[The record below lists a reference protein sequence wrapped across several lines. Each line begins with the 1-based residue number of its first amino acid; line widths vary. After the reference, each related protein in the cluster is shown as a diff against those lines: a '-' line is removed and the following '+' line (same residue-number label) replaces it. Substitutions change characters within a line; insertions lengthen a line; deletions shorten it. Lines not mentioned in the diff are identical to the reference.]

1 MPNEFLIKSN
11 DTENG
16 YIYKE
21 LNNRMARLERNIEG
35 VFNLLNQLEGS
46 GITIQQLTEIIQK
59 LDNKADVEYVKN
71 HIEDSVRHLND
82 VKVMDWDMKYEKPIN
97 GIPELDLEPDVRKK
111 INGIPSGTGTV
122 GVLKY
127 RVTVGNNLNSSFN
140 INHNLGTTDVYVSVW
155 DLFSKQLITAD
166 VGIIDINSVKV
177 SFLKKPDH
185 NQYRVVVIG

>member
-21 LNNRMARLERNIEG
+21 LNNRMARLEKNIEG

-59 LDNKADVEYVKN
+59 LDKKADIEYVKN

-82 VKVMDWDMKYEKPIN
+82 VKVMDWDMKYERPVN
-97 GIPELDLEPDVRKK
+97 GIPEEDLEPDVRKK
-111 INGIPSGTGTV
+111 LNGLPTDGVSV

-127 RVTVGNNLNSSFN
+127 SVTIGNNINNSFS
-140 INHNLGTTDVYVSVW
+140 IKHNLGTTDVYVSVW
-155 DLFSKQLITAD
+155 DLFNKELITAD
-166 VGIIDINSVKV
+166 IGIIDTNLIKV
-177 SFLKKPDH
+177 NFLKKPDI
-185 NQYRVVVIG
+185 NQYRVIVVG

>member
-16 YIYKE
+16 YIYRE
-21 LNNRMARLERNIEG
+21 LNNRMARLEKNIEG

-46 GITIQQLTEIIQK
+46 GITIQQLTDIIQK
-59 LDNKADVEYVKN
+59 LDKKADVEYVKN

-111 INGIPSGTGTV
+111 LNGITSGTGTV

-127 RVTVGNNLNSSFN
+127 RVTVGNAQNNSFS

-155 DLFSKQLITAD
+155 DLFAKELVTVD
-166 VGIIDINSVKV
+166 VGIIDVNSVKV
-177 SFLKKPDH
+177 NFLKKPDY
-185 NQYRVVVIG
+185 NQYRVIVIG

>member
-16 YIYKE
+16 YIYRE
-21 LNNRMARLERNIEG
+21 LNNRMARLEKNIEG

-46 GITIQQLTEIIQK
+46 GITIQQLTDIIQK
-59 LDNKADVEYVKN
+59 LDKKADVEYVKN

-111 INGIPSGTGTV
+111 LNGITTGTGTV

-127 RVTVGNNLNSSFN
+127 RVTVGNAQNNSFS
-140 INHNLGTTDVYVSVW
+140 INHNLGTSDVYVSVW
-155 DLFSKQLITAD
+155 DLFTKELVTAD
-166 VGIIDINSVKV
+166 VGIIDVNSIKV
-177 SFLKKPDH
+177 NFLKKPDH
-185 NQYRVVVIG
+185 NQYRVIIIG